1 LAPIVTDMTTLD
13 DLDRGLLH
21 ALQLDAR
28 APFTTLARVL
38 GTSPQTVLRR
48 YHRLRERAGLRVA
61 GLADPSRARRQQW
74 IVRIS
79 TTPRAAHQVAV
90 ALARRADTAWVQLT
104 SGGTEIVAIVQGG
117 TGSDGAGEHALLLR
131 DIPRIAGI
139 NAMSAHYLLHLYR
152 GGPSAWHGR
161 VAALTAAQQRML
173 RSPTPDAAPAEVT
186 LSAADDRLF
195 GLLNRDG
202 RASYADLA
210 AATGW
215 SASTVTRRL
224 DELRR
229 GGVLFFDVEVDN
241 TLLGIHASAMLW
253 MSVPPALL
261 DQVARGLAEHP
272 ELAVVAATTGRTNL
286 LATVLSP
293 DPAALHHY
301 LTTRLAIPAISAI
314 ETAPILRTVK
324 GVAPPLP

>member
-1 LAPIVTDMTTLD
+1 MWQAVVMDTVTLD
-13 DLDRGLLH
+13 DTDRGLLH

-28 APFTTLARVL
+28 APFTTIAQVL

-61 GLADPSRARRQQW
+61 GLADPLRARRQQW
-74 IVRIS
+74 TVRIG
-79 TTPRAAHQVAV
+79 TTPRAAQQVAE
-90 ALARRADTAWVQLT
+90 ALARRPDTAWVQLT
-104 SGGTEIVAIVQGG
+104 SGGTEIVAIVQT
-117 TGSDGAGEHALLLR
+117 TGPDGHALLLR
-131 DIPRIAGI
+131 DIPRSAAITS
-139 NAMSAHYLLHLYR
+139 MSAHYLLHLYR
-152 GGPSAWHGR
+152 GGPAAWQGR
-161 VAALTAAQQRML
+161 MTALTPDQQRIL
-173 RSPTPDAAPAEVT
+173 RTPGSAEEPAEVT
-186 LSAADDRLF
+186 LSATDHRLLD
-195 GLLNRDG
+195 LLNHDG
-202 RASYADLA
+202 RAGYAELA

-215 SASTVTRRL
+215 SASTVTRRV

-229 GGVLFFDVEVDN
+229 HGVLFFDVEIDN
-241 TLLGIHASAMLW
+241 TLLGIHASALLW
-253 MSVPPALL
+253 MSVPPAQL
-261 DQVARGLAEHP
+261 DRVARSLAGHP

-293 DPAALHHY
+293 DTAALHHY